1 MSNKWVV
8 PYSPFLA
15 LKYNAHINVELCS
28 TVQSV
33 KYLYKY
39 IYKGHDCANVEIKL
53 NAQSQ
58 SNMVVYDEISKFLSG
73 RYVSA
78 LEASWRIFKYD
89 LSYKSHSISRLA
101 VHLPFEQSVYFKA
114 GQEDDALN
122 RANNRDTTLTA
133 WFKLNRT
140 DFSARQFLYH
150 DIPNHY
156 CLVESKG
163 WKKRANYDDSV
174 IGRMYNVSAQEQE
187 RYYLRLLLLHVTGAC
202 SFDDLK
208 TFNGITYG
216 TFRDAAIERKLLKDD
231 THSENCLEE
240 LISFKMPN
248 QLRSCFSM
256 MCHKKFKNYLY
267 EDFDSTNN
275 QEYAENMLLIELDA
289 LFRQHK
295 KSCSIYG
302 RLLRAR
308 VCWPCIAPSPSS
320 GLCGPNGL
328 ARSLFGAECPASWPQ
343 LARRLRL
350 LAGRTMPRR
359 SLSSVRLAWFT

>member
-1 MSNKWVV
+1 VSNKWVV

-53 NAQSQ
+53 NTQSQ

-78 LEASWRIFKYD
+78 PEASWRIFKYD

-140 DFSARQFLYH
+140 DFSARQFLGSCRVC
-150 DIPNHY
+150 DSG
-156 CLVESKG
+156 VTKS
-163 WKKRANYDDSV
+163 RDSV
-174 IGRMYNVSAQEQE
+174 
-187 RYYLRLLLLHVTGAC
+187 T
-202 SFDDLK
+202 
-208 TFNGITYG
+208 
-216 TFRDAAIERKLLKDD
+216 
-231 THSENCLEE
+231 
-240 LISFKMPN
+240 
-248 QLRSCFSM
+248 
-256 MCHKKFKNYLY
+256 
-267 EDFDSTNN
+267 
-275 QEYAENMLLIELDA
+275 MLL
-289 LFRQHK
+289 
-295 KSCSIYG
+295 
-302 RLLRAR
+302 
-308 VCWPCIAPSPSS
+308 W
-320 GLCGPNGL
+320 
-328 ARSLFGAECPASWPQ
+328 
-343 LARRLRL
+343 
-350 LAGRTMPRR
+350 
-359 SLSSVRLAWFT
+359 